1 MLVAWCAPM
10 LEAARRRFAGDPA
23 MEGLLPRE
31 AAAPRAFA
39 AGAAFLGF
47 LAVLLAA
54 LALSSARLGAEWRG
68 DAGQLATL
76 QIVAPAAEI
85 ETQAR
90 AALDVLGEA
99 PGVLSVRIID
109 IDEQMDLLEPW
120 LGPQVAA
127 DSLPLPLLIE
137 IALDPAALDQPA
149 LVSRLAVEAPGAVLD
164 DGVAWRARIVA
175 NARALALLSIACLA
189 GLAGLQAAL
198 TAATVRAMV
207 AETGDDAWTLRQIGA
222 RDAFLSRAYR
232 RRLRRPALAALA
244 LGAAVAAALLA
255 LLPDDPAGIHLV
267 GVRPALWWGWLLA
280 LAAPVALALA
290 GDLAARATL
299 RSRLRR
305 LS

>member
-1 MLVAWCAPM
+1 M
-10 LEAARRRFAGDPA
+10 LEAARRRIAGDPA
-23 MEGLLPRE
+23 AEGLLLDE
-31 AAAPRAFA
+31 AAPPRAFA
-39 AGAAFLGF
+39 ASAAFLAF
-47 LAVLLAA
+47 LAVLLGA
-54 LALSSARLGAEWRG
+54 LAIASARLSAEWRS

-85 ETQAR
+85 EAQAR

-109 IDEQMDLLEPW
+109 VDEQMDLLEPW

-175 NARALALLSIACLA
+175 NARALALLAIVCLA
-189 GLAGLQAAL
+189 GVAGLQAAL
-198 TAATVRAMV
+198 TAATVRTMV
-207 AETGDDAWTLRQIGA
+207 AETGTDAWTLRQIGA

-232 RRLRRPALAALA
+232 RRLRRPAMAALA

-255 LLPDDPAGIHLV
+255 LLPADPAGIHLV
-267 GVRPALWWGWLLA
+267 GVRPGLWWGWFVA

-299 RSRLRR
+299 SARLRR